1 MSVVVL
7 LYSKYS
13 SACES
18 LLQKMSVMDYRKIC
32 VDHEKVRK
40 LVVSDQKKYSI
51 QKVPCI
57 LVFFSNGLVK
67 KYEGE
72 DAFAWVHETIEKMR
86 VLTTPPPSF
95 PTPSPTPVMV
105 PTVAP
110 VEVVVPPQK
119 PFRHFQNDVDDDE
132 DNDAVER
139 AFQPL
144 STLHPRESIAV
155 QPVDL
160 DSEGGGESG
169 VPDMRRAMDSAPL
182 PIQKLKMVSSSPSS
196 SSENDSDS
204 NGGATPMRG
213 IKSDKQ
219 ENLMS
224 LAQQMQKQREK
235 EDETI
240 QKVSA

>member
-13 SACES
+13 TACET
-18 LLQKMSVMDYRKIC
+18 LLQKMSVMDFRKIC
-32 VDHEKVRK
+32 VDHEEVRK
-40 LVVSDQKKYSI
+40 LVVADQKKYSI

-72 DAFAWVHETIEKMR
+72 DAFAWVDETIEKMR
-86 VLTTPPPSF
+86 VLTTPPP
-95 PTPSPTPVMV
+95 PVMF
-105 PTVAP
+105 PNERPFSRPPAP
-110 VEVVVPPQK
+110 VQQHENEP
-119 PFRHFQNDVDDDE
+119 E
-132 DNDAVER
+132 DASPLVKT
-139 AFQPL
+139 AFSTF
-144 STLHPRESIAV
+144 STLPVRESIAV
-155 QPVDL
+155 QPVE
-160 DSEGGGESG
+160 SESSSMTNDDN

-182 PIQKLKMVSSSPSS
+182 PIQKLKAMPPPQ
-196 SSENDSDS
+196 SEEGEGD
-204 NGGATPMRG
+204 AAAAPMRG